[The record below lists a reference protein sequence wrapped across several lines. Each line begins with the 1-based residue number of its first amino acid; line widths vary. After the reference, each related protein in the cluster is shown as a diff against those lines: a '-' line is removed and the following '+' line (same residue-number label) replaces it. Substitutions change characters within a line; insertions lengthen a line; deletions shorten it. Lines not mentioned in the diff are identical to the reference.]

1 VPERSVFN
9 GIFMLKPL
17 FAALLLSLPALAQA
31 NFLDAYELKARCL
44 SERADAVNTCLGYL
58 SGVADSD
65 NGAPAWRSQ
74 KSLFCIP
81 QGVTVVQLRSTL
93 LSYLK
98 QHPEEEDFNAA
109 ILVGNAFIEAFPCD

>member
-1 VPERSVFN
+1 VPQRSIFN

-65 NGAPAWRSQ
+65 NGAPARAA
-74 KSLFCIP
+74 
-81 QGVTVVQLRSTL
+81 VVVAGPVRVHVEELRGRVKQIGL
-93 LSYLK
+93 LL
-98 QHPEEEDFNAA
+98 QHMRGGETAVGAA
-109 ILVGNAFIEAFPCD
+109 GK